1 MSLPGD
7 AERKLLEEIAF
18 ILREVIEERGHH
30 VDSALAVDRAFGSG
44 KSRAALTRDLA
55 MDAIE
60 LGASQVGSIM
70 FRHVNGEGRELVGA
84 RHRYRL
90 RRARWDAAG
99 DLVITTSSESS
110 LGIEEEE
117 TLFPLE
123 SWVFGWTFESAL
135 IADVFI
141 AKILGVKVGKPGR
154 LILGSVHLL
163 GSGDPFGGGFTPS
176 VDDDLPGF
184 EDERDDDAGGAA
196 GDVKS

>member
-1 MSLPGD
+1 MSLPSD
-7 AERKLLEEIAF
+7 AERKRLEEIAF
-18 ILREVIEERGHH
+18 ILREVVEERGHH
-30 VDSALAVDRAFGSG
+30 VDGALAVDRSFGSG
-44 KSRAALTRDLA
+44 RSRAALTRDLA

-60 LGASQVGSIM
+60 VGASQVGSLA
-70 FRHVNGEGRELVGA
+70 FQRVNGDGRELIGA

-99 DLVITTSSESS
+99 DLVITASSESS

-123 SWVFGWTFESAL
+123 SWVFGWTFESGL

-141 AKILGVKVGKPGR
+141 AKILGFKMGKPGR

-163 GSGDPFGGGFTPS
+163 GSGEPLGGGFTPS
-176 VDDDLPGF
+176 NDDDLPGF
-184 EDERDDDAGGAA
+184 ENEEDEDAGAAA
-196 GDVKS
+196 GDAQS

>member
-18 ILREVIEERGHH
+18 TLREVVDERGHH
-30 VDSALAVDRAFGSG
+30 VDGALAVDRSFGSG

-55 MDAIE
+55 LDAIE
-60 LGASQVGSIM
+60 QGASQVGLV
-70 FRHVNGEGRELVGA
+70 FQRVNGEGRELVGA

-90 RRARWDAAG
+90 RKARRDGEG

-123 SWVFGWTFESAL
+123 SWVFGWTFESGL
-135 IADVFI
+135 IAEVFI
-141 AKILGVKVGKPGR
+141 AKIHGVKVGKPGR

-163 GSGDPFGGGFTPS
+163 GGVDPLGGSFTPS
-176 VDDDLPGF
+176 SDDDLPGF
-184 EDERDDDAGGAA
+184 EDERDEDADDAA